1 MTADLGSAATIRLR
15 KISEID
21 RLLWTLGVLAVAAV
35 AYVYGLKLNTPPIRS
50 DGFGYQAF
58 LTAFFIDHDLTFKTF
73 AVRIFNGDVPTWTG
87 ITLYP
92 ETGNYLD
99 KYPIGTAL
107 LQLPFFL
114 LADRVT
120 VLFGLNRSG
129 LSLPYQIANVASAI
143 FYFLLGVRLI
153 SSALR
158 DQFDG
163 TIVRLTILLF
173 VFGTSAF
180 HYATYD
186 GSFSHIYSFALVA
199 GFVKLSLQY
208 SAAPKIGIAALG
220 GAIFGLITITR
231 IPNGIVGLI
240 AFGIWIH
247 VVLATLPRV
256 APLRDGAMFMLCAAI
271 AVTPQLLYWQLVTGH
286 PLIYSYG
293 DEEYNW
299 TDPQV
304 MNFLFSIKKG
314 LLFWSPALVISLIG
328 FFAMPSRLRVFGA
341 CAFACMAIHVYLCSA
356 WHSWSFGGGYG
367 SRPFV
372 DMMAILALPM
382 AAGISFLAAHSS
394 MFTARVIAAVLI
406 GLNLILMNGYWI
418 GVIPFGGPTPSEF
431 RNMPEKYFAVL
442 TRRLHRRAND

>member
-1 MTADLGSAATIRLR
+1 MTADLGSAATIGLR

-367 SRPFV
+367 SRPL
-372 DMMAILALPM
+372 DMMAIW
-382 AAGISFLAAHSS
+382 HC
-394 MFTARVIAAVLI
+394 R
-406 GLNLILMNGYWI
+406 W
-418 GVIPFGGPTPSEF
+418 
-431 RNMPEKYFAVL
+431 
-442 TRRLHRRAND
+442 RRASPSSPRIRVCSQRASSRLS

>member
-1 MTADLGSAATIRLR
+1 MTADLGSAATIGLR

-58 LTAFFIDHDLTFKTF
+58 LTAFFIDHNLTFKTF

-199 GFVKLSLQY
+199 GLVKLSLQY

-356 WHSWSFGGGYG
+356 
-367 SRPFV
+367 
-372 DMMAILALPM
+372 
-382 AAGISFLAAHSS
+382 
-394 MFTARVIAAVLI
+394 
-406 GLNLILMNGYWI
+406 
-418 GVIPFGGPTPSEF
+418 
-431 RNMPEKYFAVL
+431 
-442 TRRLHRRAND
+442 